1 MIYYGCFPG
10 GRRNKDKDKE
20 GTKEMET
27 KTYKVGMRVRR
38 NGTDAVG
45 VITEMM
51 GATAR
56 CSYGQGDC
64 IAIKE
69 EWLSDITPI
78 IPDTPKTRVGNI
90 IAYWNRKATTADLAA
105 VRSMVQCAIYDCG
118 LDATATVAVDDAD
131 YHCVS
136 LGHNP
141 IKAVI
146 RVNGARPA
154 IRMRNGAVV
163 KGMDTITVLFKRN
176 AGVYDAGKHR
186 ELSEIRAANE
196 CGMSREDALAA
207 GDAMPWEGEVVEFS
221 ARTNG
226 KIRGYRCRTWDIYEG
241 GVPGYGADHIGG
253 HFGYADTWDN
263 LKTDFAAYVRSVA
276 HDLGYE
282 NKVQRREVA

>member
-1 MIYYGCFPG
+1 
-10 GRRNKDKDKE
+10 
-20 GTKEMET
+20 MEI

-45 VITEMM
+45 VITEMR

-56 CSYGQGDC
+56 CAYGDGDSM
-64 IAIKE
+64 AIKE

-78 IPDTPKTRVGNI
+78 IADTPKARIGNI
-90 IAYWNRKATTADLAA
+90 IAYWNRKATPADLDA
-105 VRSMVQCAIYDCG
+105 VRSMVQSAIDDCG

-131 YHCVS
+131 HHCVS

-146 RVNGARPA
+146 KLNGAFPA

-163 KGMDTITVLFKRN
+163 KSMDTITVLFKRN
-176 AGVYDAGKHR
+176 AGVYDAEKHHK
-186 ELSEIRAANE
+186 LGGMRAANE
-196 CGMSREDALAA
+196 SGMSREDALAA

-226 KIRGYRCRTWDIYEG
+226 KIRSYRCRTWGVYEG
-241 GVPGYGADHIGG
+241 GVPGYGVDHIGG
-253 HFGYADTWDN
+253 HFGYADTWEN
-263 LKTDFAAYVRSVA
+263 LKPDFAAYVRSVA

-282 NKVQRREVA
+282 NKVSRREVA